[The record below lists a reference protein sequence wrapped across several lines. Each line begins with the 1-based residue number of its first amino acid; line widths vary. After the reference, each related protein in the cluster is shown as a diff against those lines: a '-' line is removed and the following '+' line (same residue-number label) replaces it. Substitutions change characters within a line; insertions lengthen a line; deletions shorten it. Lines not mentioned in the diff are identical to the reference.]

1 MPVIN
6 VEGPKVDDLSKKRD
20 FVEKVTEA
28 ASKFYSLPK
37 ESIII
42 LMKEN
47 KQDNVSVGGELLTD
61 RK

>member
-1 MPVIN
+1 MPVIS

-28 ASKFYSLPK
+28 ASELYSLPK
-37 ESIII
+37 ESIVI

-47 KQDNVSVGGELLTD
+47 KQDNTSIGGKLLTD